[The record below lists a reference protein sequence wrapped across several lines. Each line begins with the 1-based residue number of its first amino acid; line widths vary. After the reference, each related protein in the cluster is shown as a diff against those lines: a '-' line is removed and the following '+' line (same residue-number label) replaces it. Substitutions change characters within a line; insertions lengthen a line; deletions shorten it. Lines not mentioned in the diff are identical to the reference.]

1 MKNRLNNTES
11 WTGHLIFFGIIP
23 CMEVLD
29 QIISKI
35 SAFLKLYDLCP
46 DLESFLKNINY
57 RPQAMENVLE
67 NDELRKK
74 GLWSPMDFVEILN
87 SFKFDDNKLSSL
99 TIPNFQGY
107 QEN

>member
-1 MKNRLNNTES
+1 
-11 WTGHLIFFGIIP
+11 
-23 CMEVLD
+23 
-29 QIISKI
+29 
-35 SAFLKLYDLCP
+35 
-46 DLESFLKNINY
+46 
-57 RPQAMENVLE
+57 MENVLE

-107 QEN
+107 